1 MLKYFVA
8 IYERGPAWVKNRPLR
23 EQPLSAH
30 VDYLTTLHGDGCVIM
45 GGPFADGGGGLVVFA
60 TDSSEAADEVL
71 ANDPAI
77 ETGILKAVL
86 HEWDRIV

>member
-45 GGPFADGGGGLVVFA
+45 GGPFAYGGGGLVVFA
-60 TDSSEAADEVL
+60 TDSSEAADLGGHGHLPDDL
-71 ANDPAI
+71 AR
-77 ETGILKAVL
+77 GRV
-86 HEWDRIV
+86 DRLQRA